1 LSPPLTVM
9 LVAGE
14 ASGDALGARLAHV
27 LRARLGDD
35 GVRFV
40 GVGGQAMAREGLQS
54 AFDIA
59 ETSVA
64 GLIEGLAAYPRV
76 VRRADDTARLAAVEK
91 PDIAVLIDSWGFT
104 LRVARRL
111 RRQNPALPLLKYVG
125 PQVWAMRPGRAKT
138 LARTVDR
145 LLAIHSFDVPYFEAA
160 GLPTTFVGNS
170 SLALDFAGA
179 DPMRLR
185 GAIGAGPDEPI
196 LLVLLGSRPGEIKRL
211 SPPFEDAVS
220 RLVADR
226 PTLRVVAPAADTV
239 AELVKSKLATWRTR
253 VDVVEGQTLKFDAMK
268 AATVAI
274 ACSGTVTSELAMAG
288 CPMVVAYRLAE
299 VTYQVAWALLRQ
311 KYITLINIAAGEAVA
326 PELLQH
332 DCTGPKIA
340 AALAA
345 RLDDPALRARQIAAQ
360 NAALQTMGRGG
371 PDPAERAADV
381 VIEMLRA
388 SRVGRSG

>member
-1 LSPPLTVM
+1 M

-14 ASGDALGARLAHV
+14 ASGDVLGGNLAHV
-27 LRARLGDD
+27 LRERLGNDA
-35 GVRFV
+35 VRFV
-40 GVGGQAMAREGLQS
+40 GVGGEAMAREGLKS

-64 GLIEGLAAYPRV
+64 GLIEGLAAYPRI
-76 VRRADDTARLAAVEK
+76 VRRADDTARLAAVER
-91 PDIAVLIDSWGFT
+91 PDIAILIDSWGFT

-111 RRQNPALPLLKYVG
+111 RRQNPGLPLLKYVG

-145 LLAIHSFDVPYFEAA
+145 LLAIHSFDARYFEAA

-170 SLALDFAGA
+170 SLALDFSGA

-185 GAIGAGPDEPI
+185 RTIAAGADEPI
-196 LLVLLGSRPGEIKRL
+196 LLVLLGSRPGEVERL
-211 SPPFEDAVS
+211 SAPFEDAVR

-226 PTLRVVAPAADTV
+226 PNLRVVAPVAETV
-239 AELVKSKLATWRTR
+239 AEQAKAKLATWRTR
-253 VDVVEGQTLKFDAMK
+253 VDIVEGQTLKFDAMK
-268 AATVAI
+268 AATFAI
-274 ACSGTVTSELAMAG
+274 AASGTVTTELAMAG
-288 CPMVVAYRLAE
+288 CPMVVGYRLAE
-299 VTYQVAWALLRQ
+299 VTWRVAWALLQQ
-311 KYITLINIAAGEAVA
+311 KYITLINIAAGVEVA

-340 AALAA
+340 SAVAE
-345 RLDDPALRARQIAAQ
+345 RLDDPDLRDRQIAAQ
-360 NAALQTMGRGG
+360 NAALETMGRGG

-381 VIEMLRA
+381 VLEMLRDRRA
-388 SRVGRSG
+388 D

>member
-1 LSPPLTVM
+1 LNRPVTIM
-9 LVAGE
+9 MVAGE
-14 ASGDALGARLAHV
+14 ASGDVLGGKLAHV
-27 LRARLGDD
+27 LRTRLGDD

-40 GVGGQAMAREGLQS
+40 GVGGEAMAREGLRS

-64 GLIEGLAAYPRV
+64 GLIEGLAAYPRI
-76 VRRADDTARLAAVEK
+76 VRRADDTARLAAAER
-91 PDIAVLIDSWGFT
+91 PDIAILIDSWGFT

-111 RRQNPALPLLKYVG
+111 RRQDPALPLLKYVG

-170 SLALDFAGA
+170 SLSLDFGDA
-179 DPMRLR
+179 DPTRLR
-185 GAIGAGPDEPI
+185 RAIGAGPDEPI
-196 LLVLLGSRPGEIKRL
+196 LLVLLGSRPAEIERL
-211 SPPFEDAVS
+211 STPFEGAVA

-226 PTLRVVAPAADTV
+226 PNLRVVAPAAETV
-239 AELVKSKLATWRTR
+239 VDLVRAKLATWRTR
-253 VDVVEGQTLKFDAMK
+253 VDVVEGQMLKFDAMK
-268 AATVAI
+268 AATFAI
-274 ACSGTVTSELAMAG
+274 ACSGTVTTELAMAG

-299 VTYQVAWALLRQ
+299 VTFRVAWALLQ
-311 KYITLINIAAGEAVA
+311 SPKYITLINIAAGAEVA

-340 AALAA
+340 GAVAA
-345 RLDDPALRARQIAAQ
+345 RLDDPELRERQIAAQ
-360 NAALQTMGRGG
+360 NAALETMGRGG
-371 PDPAERAADV
+371 PDPAERATDV
-381 VIEMLRA
+381 VLEMLRERG
-388 SRVGRSG
+388 RV

>member
-1 LSPPLTVM
+1 M

-14 ASGDALGARLAHV
+14 ASGDVLGGNLARA
-27 LRARLGDD
+27 LRARLGDG

-40 GVGGQAMAREGLQS
+40 GVGGEAMAREGLKS

-76 VRRADDTARLAAVEK
+76 VRRADEVARLAAVEQ
-91 PDIAVLIDSWGFT
+91 PDIAILIDSWGFT

-111 RRQNPALPLLKYVG
+111 RRQNPSLPLVKYVG

-145 LLAIHSFDVPYFEAA
+145 LLAIHSFDIPYFEAA

-170 SLALDFAGA
+170 SLALDFSGA

-185 GAIGAGPDEPI
+185 RAIGAGADDPI
-196 LLVLLGSRPGEIKRL
+196 LLVLLGSRPGEIERL
-211 SPPFEDAVS
+211 SSPFEDAVR

-226 PTLRVVAPAADTV
+226 PSLRVVAPAAETV
-239 AELVKSKLATWRTR
+239 IDLVRAKLATWRTR

-274 ACSGTVTSELAMAG
+274 ACSGTVTTELAMAG

-299 VTYQVAWALLRQ
+299 LTYQVAWALLQ
-311 KYITLINIAAGEAVA
+311 PPKYITLINIAAGEAVA

-332 DCTGPKIA
+332 NCTGPRVAGA
-340 AALAA
+340 AGQL
-345 RLDDPALRARQIAAQ
+345 LDDPGRRSRQIASQ
-360 NAALQTMGRGG
+360 NAALTKMGRGG

-381 VIEMLRA
+381 VIEMLRE
-388 SRVGRSG
+388 RGRLA

>member
-1 LSPPLTVM
+1 M

-14 ASGDALGARLAHV
+14 ASGDVLGGRLAQV

-40 GVGGQAMAREGLQS
+40 GVGGEAMAREGLRS

-64 GLIEGLAAYPRV
+64 GLIEGLAAYRRI
-76 VRRADDTARLAAVEK
+76 VRRADEVARLAVVEK
-91 PDIAVLIDSWGFT
+91 PDIAILIDSWGFT

-170 SLALDFAGA
+170 SLALDFSGA
-179 DPMRLR
+179 DPLRLR
-185 GAIGAGPDEPI
+185 RAIGAGSDEPI
-196 LLVLLGSRPGEIKRL
+196 LLVLLGSRPGEIERL
-211 SPPFEDAVS
+211 SSPFEDAVR

-226 PTLRVVAPAADTV
+226 PNLRVVAPAAETV
-239 AELVKSKLATWRTR
+239 ADLVRAKLATWRTR

-274 ACSGTVTSELAMAG
+274 ACSGTVTTELAMAG
-288 CPMVVAYRLAE
+288 CPMVVGYRLAE
-299 VTYQVAWALLRQ
+299 VTYRVAWALLQ
-311 KYITLINIAAGEAVA
+311 QDYITLINIAAGEAVA

-340 AALAA
+340 GAAGQL
-345 RLDDPALRARQIAAQ
+345 LDDPARRSRQIASQ
-360 NAALQTMGRGG
+360 NAALTKMGRGG

-381 VIEMLRA
+381 VIEMLRK
-388 SRVGRSG
+388 RGRPV

>member
-1 LSPPLTVM
+1 M

-14 ASGDALGARLAHV
+14 ASGDVLGGRLAQV

-40 GVGGQAMAREGLQS
+40 GVGGEAMAREGLRS

-64 GLIEGLAAYPRV
+64 GLIEGLAAYPRI
-76 VRRADDTARLAAVEK
+76 VRRADEVARLAVVEK
-91 PDIAVLIDSWGFT
+91 PDIAILIDSWGFT

-170 SLALDFAGA
+170 SLALDFSGA

-185 GAIGAGPDEPI
+185 RAIGAGADDPI
-196 LLVLLGSRPGEIKRL
+196 LLVLLGSRPGEIERL
-211 SPPFEDAVS
+211 SSPFEDAVR

-226 PTLRVVAPAADTV
+226 PSLRVVAPAAETV
-239 AELVKSKLATWRTR
+239 IDLVRAKLATWRTR

-274 ACSGTVTSELAMAG
+274 ACSGTVTTELAMAG
-288 CPMVVAYRLAE
+288 CPMVVGYRLAE
-299 VTYQVAWALLRQ
+299 VTYRVAWALLQ
-311 KYITLINIAAGEAVA
+311 QDYITLINIAAGEAVA

-340 AALAA
+340 GAAGQL
-345 RLDDPALRARQIAAQ
+345 LDDPARRSRQIASQ
-360 NAALQTMGRGG
+360 NAALAKMGRGG

-381 VIEMLRA
+381 VIEMLRE
-388 SRVGRSG
+388 RGRLV

>member
-1 LSPPLTVM
+1 M

-14 ASGDALGARLAHV
+14 ASGDVLGGMLARA

-40 GVGGQAMAREGLQS
+40 GVGGEAMAREGLKS

-64 GLIEGLAAYPRV
+64 GLIEGLAAYPRI
-76 VRRADDTARLAAVEK
+76 VRRADEVARLAATER

-111 RRQNPALPLLKYVG
+111 RRQDPALPLLKYVG
-125 PQVWAMRPGRAKT
+125 PQVWAMRPGRATT

-170 SLALDFAGA
+170 SLALDFSGA
-179 DPMRLR
+179 DPTRLR
-185 GAIGAGPDEPI
+185 HAVGAGPDEPI
-196 LLVLLGSRPGEIKRL
+196 LLVLLGSRPGEVERL
-211 SPPFEDAVS
+211 SAPFGDAVR

-226 PTLRVVAPAADTV
+226 PNLRVVAPAAETV
-239 AELVKSKLATWRTR
+239 VDLVRAKLTTWRTR
-253 VDVVEGQTLKFDAMK
+253 VDVVEGQALKFDAMK

-274 ACSGTVTSELAMAG
+274 ACSGTVTTELAMAG
-288 CPMVVAYRLAE
+288 CPMVVGYRLAE
-299 VTYQVAWALLRQ
+299 VTYRVAWALLQ
-311 KYITLINIAAGEAVA
+311 PPKYITLINIAAGAEVA

-340 AALAA
+340 RVVAE
-345 RLDDPALRARQIAAQ
+345 RLDDLELRERQIAAQ
-360 NAALQTMGRGG
+360 NVALETMGRGG

-381 VIEMLRA
+381 VLEMLEA
-388 SRVGRSG
+388 RVRLA

>member
-1 LSPPLTVM
+1 M

-14 ASGDALGARLAHV
+14 ASGDVLGGNLAHV
-27 LRARLGDD
+27 LRTRLGDS

-40 GVGGQAMAREGLQS
+40 GVGGEAMAREGLKS

-64 GLIEGLAAYPRV
+64 GLIEGLAAYPRI
-76 VRRADDTARLAAVEK
+76 VRRADDVARLAAAER
-91 PDIAVLIDSWGFT
+91 PDIAILIDSWGFT

-145 LLAIHSFDVPYFEAA
+145 LLAIHSFEVPYFEAA

-170 SLALDFAGA
+170 SLSLDFRSA
-179 DPMRLR
+179 DPSRLR
-185 GAIGAGPDEPI
+185 RAVGAGPDERI
-196 LLVLLGSRPGEIKRL
+196 LLVLLGSRPNEIERL
-211 SPPFEDAVS
+211 SPPFEDAVA

-226 PTLRVVAPAADTV
+226 PDLRVVAPTAETV
-239 AELVKSKLATWRTR
+239 VELVRAKLATWRTR
-253 VDVVEGQTLKFDAMK
+253 VDVIEGQTLKFDAMQ

-274 ACSGTVTSELAMAG
+274 ACSGTVTTELAMAG

-299 VTYQVAWALLRQ
+299 VTFQVAWALLQ
-311 KYITLINIAAGEAVA
+311 HKYITLINIAAGAEVA

-340 AALAA
+340 NAVAA
-345 RLDDPALRARQIAAQ
+345 RLDDPELRTRQIAAQ
-360 NAALQTMGRGG
+360 NAALETMGRGG

-381 VIEMLRA
+381 VLEMLGERGA
-388 SRVGRSG
+388 D